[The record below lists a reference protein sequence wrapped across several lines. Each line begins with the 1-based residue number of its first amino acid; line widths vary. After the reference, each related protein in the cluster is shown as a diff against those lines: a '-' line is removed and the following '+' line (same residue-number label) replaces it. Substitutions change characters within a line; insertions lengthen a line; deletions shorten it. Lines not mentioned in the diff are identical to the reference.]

1 MAKGKKPA
9 GKTSKLVAHNFL
21 PTLVKPNSVIGDYIA
36 MQGKEW
42 TGCPGA
48 DKEKWYRSLNAYL
61 THA

>member
-9 GKTSKLVAHNFL
+9 GGKTSKLVAHSFL

-42 TGCPGA
+42 TGCPPPA
-48 DKEKWYRSLNAYL
+48 LASPAP
-61 THA
+61 